1 MENTYQDLITDIQSK
16 NPKISGKLEGGR
28 KFKIKSDFKPAGDQ
42 PEAIKNLVKG
52 AKKNQFNQVLL
63 GVTGSGKTFTMAK
76 VIEETNRP
84 ALILA
89 PNKTLAAQL
98 YGEMKGFFPDNAVEY
113 FVSYYDYYTPEA
125 YVPRSDTYIEKEA
138 SINEQ
143 IDRMRHS
150 ATRSLL
156 ERDDVLIVASV
167 SCIYG
172 LGSVEAYSKMTLT
185 LQKNYDYNREQI
197 IKSLVALQYKRNDQ
211 NFYRGTFRARGEY
224 LEIFPSHLEDRA
236 WRLSLFGDKLEKI
249 EEFDP
254 LTGDQVRELN
264 LVKVYANSHYITPKP
279 TIEQAVISI
288 KKELEI
294 TLKKHKEQNKLLEAQ
309 RLEERTKFDLEMIE
323 ATGSCAGIENYSRF
337 LSGRKPGEPPPTLFE
352 YFPDNTLVFVDEC
365 HVTVPQLNGMFKGD
379 RSRKSTLAEYGF
391 RLPSCMDN
399 RPLKFEEWDM
409 MRTQTVFVSATPGPW
424 ELEQTKGKYIDQV
437 IRPTGL
443 IDPPV
448 EIKPAKN
455 QVDDL
460 MHECVKTIEKN
471 YRVLVTTLTK
481 KMAEDLTE
489 YLHENGIKVRYL
501 HSDIDTLERI
511 EIMRDLRLG
520 VFDVLV
526 GINLL
531 REGLDIPECALV
543 GILDADKE
551 GFLRSETSL
560 IQTIGRAARN
570 LDGKVI
576 LYADKETKSI
586 KKAIKETER
595 RRNIQIE
602 YNKKHKITAS
612 TVKKEISDVLESV
625 YEKDYVK
632 IGTGA
637 NVGGN
642 LKKHIKALNKKMKES
657 ATNLEFEEAA
667 KIRDEIRKLES
678 TELEVTLNP
687 KVKQYSLN
695 NKIYPKGRST
705 MGMPGT
711 RAQKGKKKWKQIKS

>member
-16 NPKISGKLEGGR
+16 NPKIGGKLEGGN

-42 PEAIKNLVKG
+42 PEAIKSLVKG
-52 AKKNQFNQVLL
+52 AKQNEFNQVLL

-76 VIEETNRP
+76 VIEQTNRP

-197 IKSLVALQYKRNDQ
+197 IKSLIALQYKRNDQ

-254 LTGDQVRELN
+254 LTGDLVRELN
-264 LVKVYANSHYITPKP
+264 LIKVYANSHYITPKP
-279 TIEQAVISI
+279 TIEQAVINI
-288 KKELEI
+288 RKELEI

-352 YFPDNTLVFVDEC
+352 YFPDNTLIFVDEC

-424 ELEQTKGKYIDQV
+424 ELEQTKGKFIDQV

-460 MHECVKTIEKN
+460 MHECKKTIEKN

-595 RRNIQIE
+595 RRNIQLE
-602 YNKKHKITAS
+602 YNKKNKISAS

-625 YEKDYVK
+625 YEKDYVT

-687 KVKQYSLN
+687 KVKQYNLN

-711 RAQKGKKKWKQIKS
+711 RAQKGKKKWKQIK

>member
-1 MENTYQDLITDIQSK
+1 MENTYQDLITNIQSK
-16 NPKISGKLEGGR
+16 NPKISGKLEGGK

-42 PEAIKNLVKG
+42 PEAIKKLVNG
-52 AKKNQFNQVLL
+52 AKKNEFNQVLL

-98 YGEMKGFFPDNAVEY
+98 YGEMKTFFPDNAVEY

-185 LQKNYDYNREQI
+185 FEKNHEYNREQI
-197 IKSLVALQYKRNDQ
+197 IKSLVSLQYKRNDQ

-254 LTGDQVRELN
+254 LTGDQVRELS
-264 LVKVYANSHYITPKP
+264 LIKIYANSHYITPKP
-279 TIEQAVISI
+279 TVEQAII
-288 KKELEI
+288 NIRKELEI
-294 TLKKHKEQNKLLEAQ
+294 TLKKHKTENKLLEAQ

-337 LSGRKPGEPPPTLFE
+337 LSGRKTGEPPPTLFE
-352 YFPDNTLVFVDEC
+352 YFPDKTLIFVDES

-409 MRTQTVFVSATPGPW
+409 MRTQTVFVSATPGHW
-424 ELEQTKGKYIDQV
+424 ELEQVKGKFIDQV

-443 IDPPV
+443 IDPEV
-448 EIKPAKN
+448 EIRPAKN

-460 MHECVKTIEKN
+460 MHECKQVVEKN

-511 EIMRDLRLG
+511 EIMRDLRMG

-570 LDGKVI
+570 VDGKVI

-586 KKAIKETER
+586 KKAIQETNR
-595 RRNIQIE
+595 RRQIQLK
-602 YNKKHKITAS
+602 YNKKNKIDAKS
-612 TVKKEISDVLESV
+612 VKKEINDILESV

-632 IGTGA
+632 VSEGSNI
-637 NVGGN
+637 GGN
-642 LKKHIKALNKKMKES
+642 LKKHLKALSKKMKEAAS
-657 ATNLEFEEAA
+657 NLEFEEAA

-678 TELEVTLNP
+678 TELEITLNP
-687 KVKQYSLN
+687 KIRQYDVK
-695 NKIYPKGRST
+695 NKLYPKGKST

-711 RAQKGKKKWKQIKS
+711 RAQKGKKKWKQTK